1 MQATKLGKR
10 VRQGKR
16 GKACVTRL
24 STHGFH
30 GCLLVACAKALHIQL
45 QLVTHYGNSATMA
58 CTAFLAPY
66 LQYKRFKSTF
76 SLRLT
81 EIMCLNDITILLT
94 VMGSISQP
102 PIGLSNL
109 QPPNNEHVQLSSG
122 PAAPQNIGQHY
133 PQLCQAPPQHPQQAN
148 TYQNPVP
155 YPIVNANGAQ
165 YPVPTFQ
172 KPSLDEA
179 DNQPWR

>member
-1 MQATKLGKR
+1 MLARCICKATSYSAA
-10 VRQGKR
+10 V
-16 GKACVTRL
+16 
-24 STHGFH
+24 
-30 GCLLVACAKALHIQL
+30 
-45 QLVTHYGNSATMA
+45 VTHYGNSATMA

-66 LQYKRFKSTF
+66 LNKYKRFKSTF

-81 EIMCLNDITILLT
+81 EITCLNDVRSNSILLT
-94 VMGSISQP
+94 VMGSISQL

-109 QPPNNEHVQLSSG
+109 QLPNNEHVQLSSG

-148 TYQNPVP
+148 SYQNPVP